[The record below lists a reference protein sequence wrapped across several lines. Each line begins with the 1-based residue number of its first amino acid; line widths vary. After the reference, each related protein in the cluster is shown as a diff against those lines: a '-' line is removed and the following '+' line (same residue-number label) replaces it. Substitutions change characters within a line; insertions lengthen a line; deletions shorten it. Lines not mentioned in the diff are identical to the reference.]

1 MRFFVFLLAVFFAG
15 CSYRPISNITKDIM
29 DDSVYVD
36 VVISKEDP
44 KNSVWIKDSVKEG
57 VLSRLSKNLSEDK
70 NANTSILVSI
80 KSISLQPLLY
90 DDYGYTSSYKIV
102 LVLEFDTKFKNK
114 GSQKIITSGDYDFA
128 VSQKVKN
135 ARYTDSILSDTQ
147 RFNAIKEAS
156 KEAFDEYVAIIA
168 MRGYK
173 EK

>member
-1 MRFFVFLLAVFFAG
+1 M
-15 CSYRPISNITKDIM
+15 
-29 DDSVYVD
+29 
-36 VVISKEDP
+36 
-44 KNSVWIKDSVKEG
+44 
-57 VLSRLSKNLSEDK
+57 SEDK

-102 LVLEFDTKFKNK
+102 LVLEFDTKFNNK